1 MWNPKLA
8 GFKRTVKKINTLGAK
23 MEKLTEEEMR
33 DKTEE
38 LKGRAVGGE
47 SLDNLLVEAF
57 ALVRE
62 AARRT
67 LGYGHY
73 DVQLLGG
80 IALHKGYLAEMK
92 TGEGKANPVY
102 TPIPTPDGWKTVG
115 DIREGDFLFDRH
127 GRPTKV
133 TGVYPQGKK
142 EIYEVELRDGRVVE
156 CAAEHLWTVYRKYN
170 RKNPITVTTEKLFQE
185 GAGAGRGYRFHLPMP
200 EAVQYQAR
208 HFAIDPYVMGAFL
221 GNGCKNTNGC
231 FEFSSDDE
239 ECVQEIVCLLGVT
252 TAKKASEKNYTWH
265 FYQDYDPKKEQN
277 RTLKI
282 KDMDERYHEL
292 LSDTYSY
299 ERYIPEE
306 YKTASEEQRWA
317 LIQGLMDTDGNIYE
331 EAAPD
336 KKRYNLQFS
345 TSSERLRDDIMEVI
359 YSLGCS
365 CSFRQNRRVNLGA
378 RKHAEY
384 TVRINV
390 PHEIKERFFRL
401 QRKKVIAIAAGKEEP
416 RKKDYSRIAVSD
428 IRKTGRYTEQVCFIV
443 DNPEHLFLVGKY
455 VVTHNTLVSTAPAFL
470 NALSGKGVHV
480 VTVNDYLAARDC
492 EWMGRIHRM
501 LGLSVGC
508 VVSGMSMD
516 ERKKA
521 YACDITYVTNNELG
535 FDYLRD
541 NMATSKDG
549 IVLRGLS
556 YCIIDETD
564 SVLIDEART
573 PLIISGPGDK
583 VTKLYRLC
591 DILARQMTRGE
602 ESEKFSKALAYAGGE
617 VEESGDFIVDEDGQT
632 AILTEEG
639 VKKTEAFFGIENLA
653 DEENTDIRHHVILA
667 IRAHY
672 LMERDV
678 DYIVRDGE
686 VLIVD
691 EFTGRVMEGRRYSD
705 GLHQAIEAKEHV
717 EVQSENLTM
726 ASVTFQNFFNKYDK
740 KSGMTGTAYTERR
753 EFRETYGMDVIK
765 IPTNRPV
772 IRDDRPDC
780 VFRTKEEKYA
790 AVIREVQ
797 EAHGKSQP
805 VLVGTTSIETSEL
818 LSGMLKEKGIA
829 HQILNAKFDKEE
841 AEIVE
846 KAGKA
851 GAVTI
856 ATNMAGRGTD
866 IKLSAEAKE
875 AGGLKVIGTERH
887 ESRRIDD
894 QLRGRSGR
902 QGDPGDSRF
911 FLSLEDDLLK
921 YHGNEQTAE
930 VLKRAEGKKGEPIR
944 HRKLMQYVRRAQE
957 KVEFDHYGVRESLLE
972 YDMVNDAQREAVY
985 KRRMGI
991 ITSNDVHGIALE
1003 SIRDVVIQKAWKA
1016 AWDDRKGGADYGRLT
1031 RAVGHFTRKAVTKE
1045 GYPDKRRLDLVKH
1058 LADDAADAYDAMVQ
1072 AVGNPARFAQ
1082 VERSI
1087 CLRTLDAA
1095 WVRYLADIE
1104 KLREVINYQ
1113 AIGMRDPVVEYRIKA
1128 SRMFDRMLLSVEED
1142 TAYALTGLGRP
1153 DIRMDA
1159 GGASHTGTESGPG
1172 ALDGPEP
1179 SVSL

>member
-1 MWNPKLA
+1 MWDLKLVD
-8 GFKRTVKKINTLGAK
+8 FKRAVKKINALEAK
-23 MEKLTEEEMR
+23 MEKLTEEEML

-80 IALHKGYLAEMK
+80 IALHKGYLAEMR
-92 TGEGKANPVY
+92 TGEGK
-102 TPIPTPDGWKTVG
+102 
-115 DIREGDFLFDRH
+115 
-127 GRPTKV
+127 
-133 TGVYPQGKK
+133 
-142 EIYEVELRDGRVVE
+142 
-156 CAAEHLWTVYRKYN
+156 
-170 RKNPITVTTEKLFQE
+170 
-185 GAGAGRGYRFHLPMP
+185 
-200 EAVQYQAR
+200 
-208 HFAIDPYVMGAFL
+208 
-221 GNGCKNTNGC
+221 
-231 FEFSSDDE
+231 
-239 ECVQEIVCLLGVT
+239 
-252 TAKKASEKNYTWH
+252 
-265 FYQDYDPKKEQN
+265 
-277 RTLKI
+277 
-282 KDMDERYHEL
+282 
-292 LSDTYSY
+292 
-299 ERYIPEE
+299 
-306 YKTASEEQRWA
+306 
-317 LIQGLMDTDGNIYE
+317 
-331 EAAPD
+331 
-336 KKRYNLQFS
+336 
-345 TSSERLRDDIMEVI
+345 
-359 YSLGCS
+359 
-365 CSFRQNRRVNLGA
+365 
-378 RKHAEY
+378 
-384 TVRINV
+384 
-390 PHEIKERFFRL
+390 
-401 QRKKVIAIAAGKEEP
+401 
-416 RKKDYSRIAVSD
+416 
-428 IRKTGRYTEQVCFIV
+428 
-443 DNPEHLFLVGKY
+443 
-455 VVTHNTLVSTAPAFL
+455 TLVSTAPAFL

-480 VTVNDYLAARDC
+480 VTVNDYLAIRDC

-541 NMATSKDG
+541 NMTTSMSG
-549 IVLRGLS
+549 MVLRGLS

-602 ESEKFSKALAYAGGE
+602 ESKKFSKALAYAGGE

-678 DYIVRDGE
+678 DYIVRNGE

-705 GLHQAIEAKEHV
+705 GFHQAIEAKEHV

-753 EFRETYGMDVIK
+753 EFRETYGMDVIR

-772 IRDDRPDC
+772 IRDDRPDL
-780 VFRTKEEKYA
+780 VFRTKKEKYA

-797 EAHGKSQP
+797 EAHRKSQP
-805 VLVGTTSIETSEL
+805 VLVGTASIETSEL

-829 HQILNAKFDKEE
+829 HQVLNAKFDKEE

-846 KAGKA
+846 KAGEA

-875 AGGLKVIGTERH
+875 VGGLKVIGTERH

-911 FLSLEDDLLK
+911 FLSLEDDLLR
-921 YHGNEQTAE
+921 YNGNERTAQI
-930 VLKRAEGKKGEPIR
+930 LKGTAGKEGEPIR
-944 HRKLMQYVRRAQE
+944 QRKLIPYVRRAQE
-957 KVEFDHYGVRESLLE
+957 KVELDHYGVRESLLE

-985 KRRMGI
+985 KKRMEI
-991 ITSNDVHGIALE
+991 IMSGDVHRIALDV
-1003 SIRDVVIQKAWKA
+1003 IRDVVIRKAWKA
-1016 AWDDRKGGADYGRLT
+1016 AWDNKKGEADYGRLAS
-1031 RAVGHFTRKAVTKE
+1031 AVGHFTRKDVTKE
-1045 GYPDKRRLDLVKH
+1045 AYPEKRRLDLVKH
-1058 LADDAADAYDAMVQ
+1058 LADDAAWAYDVMVK

-1104 KLREVINYQ
+1104 KLREVIHYQ
-1113 AIGMRDPVVEYRIKA
+1113 AIGMRDPVVEYRIEA

-1142 TAYALTGLGRP
+1142 TAYALTGMGGP
-1153 DIRMDA
+1153 GIRMDA
-1159 GGASHTGTESGPG
+1159 GGASHAGAEPGPG

>member
-1 MWNPKLA
+1 MWDPKLA
-8 GFKRTVKKINTLGAK
+8 GFKRTVKKINALGAA
-23 MEKLTEEEMR
+23 MGKLTEEEMR
-33 DKTEE
+33 GKTEE
-38 LKGRAVGGE
+38 LKGRAMGGE
-47 SLDNLLVEAF
+47 NLDRLLPEAF

-62 AARRT
+62 AAKRM

-73 DVQLLGG
+73 DVQLIGG

-92 TGEGKANPVY
+92 TGEGKANPAY

-115 DIREGDFLFDRH
+115 DIRKGDLLFDWH
-127 GRPTKV
+127 GRPTRV

-142 EIYEVELRDGRVVE
+142 EIYEVELRDGRMSE
-156 CAAEHLWTVYRKYN
+156 CAPEHLWSVYQ
-170 RKNPITVTTEKLFQE
+170 TDDQDDMVTLTAEELLTKSIE
-185 GAGAGRGYRFHLPMP
+185 TWGAARFYLPMQG
-200 EAVQYQAR
+200 AVQYTKR
-208 HFAIDPYVMGAFL
+208 ELPIDPYLMG
-221 GNGCKNTNGC
+221 
-231 FEFSSDDE
+231 
-239 ECVQEIVCLLGVT
+239 VLLQCGGQSPDGVLELHSNNADCMSE
-252 TAKKASEKNYTWH
+252 TAHLLDGMAAKLLADPRHTWH
-265 FYQDYDPKKEQN
+265 FYRQCDPQDTRMTVVKV
-277 RTLKI
+277 
-282 KDMDERYHEL
+282 KDIDAFYAAL
-292 LSDTYSY
+292 LTDTDSRD
-299 ERYIPEE
+299 RYIPDI
-306 YKTASEEQRWA
+306 YRIASVEQRWA
-317 LIQGLMDTDGNIYE
+317 LIQGLMDAGGKPLDGS
-331 EAAPD
+331 APEIHGFP
-336 KKRYNLQFS
+336 LEFS
-345 TSSERLRDDIMEVI
+345 SGSRRLMDDFMEVI

-365 CSFRQNRRVNLGA
+365 CTMG
-378 RKHAEY
+378 HAGNAGVGEQEVY
-384 TVRINV
+384 TVRIDA
-390 PHEIKERFFRL
+390 PHMIVERFFR
-401 QRKKVIAIAAGKEEP
+401 RHP
-416 RKKDYSRIAVSD
+416 DRIHTVVSCDAVSD
-428 IRKTGRYTEQVCFIV
+428 GTVCDRIAISGIKKTGRYAEQVCFTV

-455 VVTHNTLVSTAPAFL
+455 VVTHNTLVSTAPAYL
-470 NALSGKGVHV
+470 NALSGKGVHI

-549 IVLRGLS
+549 MVLRGLS

-564 SVLIDEART
+564 SVLVDEART
-573 PLIISGPGDK
+573 PLVISGPGDK

-602 ESEKFSKALAYAGGE
+602 ESEKFSKAFAYAGGE

-686 VLIVD
+686 ALIVD

-726 ASVTFQNFFNKYDK
+726 ASVTFQNFFKKYDK

-753 EFRETYGMDVIK
+753 EFRETYSMDVIK

-772 IRDDRPDC
+772 IRDDRPDL
-780 VFRTKEEKYA
+780 VFRTKDEKYW
-790 AVIREVQ
+790 AVIQEVL
-797 EAHGKSQP
+797 EAHRKSQP
-805 VLVGTTSIETSEL
+805 VLVGTASIEVSEL
-818 LSGMLKEKGIA
+818 LSWMLGVQGIS
-829 HQILNAKFDKEE
+829 HQVLNAKFDKEE

-846 KAGKA
+846 KAGEA

-866 IKLSAEAKE
+866 IKLSDEAKK
-875 AGGLKVIGTERH
+875 AGGLKVIGTERY

-921 YHGNEQTAE
+921 YNGNERAGKI
-930 VLKRAEGKKGEPIR
+930 LKEAPCGDGEPIR
-944 HRKLMQYVRRAQE
+944 HRKLARFVRRAQE
-957 KVEFDHYGVRESLLE
+957 KVELDHYGVRESLLE
-972 YDMVNDAQREAVY
+972 YDMVNDAQRGEVY
-985 KRRMGI
+985 RRRMEIIAGGDIHKAAMGI
-991 ITSNDVHGIALE
+991 V
-1003 SIRDVVIQKAWKA
+1003 RDAAARKAWA
-1016 AWDDRKGGADYGRLT
+1016 AIREAGKGGPDYGRLT
-1031 RAVGHFTRKAVTKE
+1031 QAVWRFTGKTITE
-1045 GYPDKRRLDLVKH
+1045 GSYPGKKGLK
-1058 LADDAADAYDAMVQ
+1058 LADAIAGDAAEAYDAMAK

-1082 VERSI
+1082 AERGI
-1087 CLRTLDAA
+1087 CLRALDGA

-1104 KLREVINYQ
+1104 KLREVISYQ
-1113 AIGMRDPVVEYRIKA
+1113 AIGMRNPVVEYRMEA
-1128 SRMFDRMLLSVEED
+1128 ARMFDRMMLAVEEE
-1142 TAYALTGLGRP
+1142 TARSLTGLGR
-1153 DIRMDA
+1153 
-1159 GGASHTGTESGPG
+1159 SGSTKRAAPG
-1172 ALDGPEP
+1172 SA
-1179 SVSL
+1179 

>member
-1 MWNPKLA
+1 MWNLKLS

-38 LKGRAVGGE
+38 LKGRAAGGE
-47 SLDNLLVEAF
+47 SLDKLLVEAF

-62 AARRT
+62 AAKRT

-80 IALHKGYLAEMK
+80 IALHKGYLAEMR
-92 TGEGKANPVY
+92 TGEGK
-102 TPIPTPDGWKTVG
+102 
-115 DIREGDFLFDRH
+115 
-127 GRPTKV
+127 
-133 TGVYPQGKK
+133 
-142 EIYEVELRDGRVVE
+142 
-156 CAAEHLWTVYRKYN
+156 
-170 RKNPITVTTEKLFQE
+170 
-185 GAGAGRGYRFHLPMP
+185 
-200 EAVQYQAR
+200 
-208 HFAIDPYVMGAFL
+208 
-221 GNGCKNTNGC
+221 
-231 FEFSSDDE
+231 
-239 ECVQEIVCLLGVT
+239 
-252 TAKKASEKNYTWH
+252 
-265 FYQDYDPKKEQN
+265 
-277 RTLKI
+277 
-282 KDMDERYHEL
+282 
-292 LSDTYSY
+292 
-299 ERYIPEE
+299 
-306 YKTASEEQRWA
+306 
-317 LIQGLMDTDGNIYE
+317 
-331 EAAPD
+331 
-336 KKRYNLQFS
+336 
-345 TSSERLRDDIMEVI
+345 
-359 YSLGCS
+359 
-365 CSFRQNRRVNLGA
+365 
-378 RKHAEY
+378 
-384 TVRINV
+384 
-390 PHEIKERFFRL
+390 
-401 QRKKVIAIAAGKEEP
+401 
-416 RKKDYSRIAVSD
+416 
-428 IRKTGRYTEQVCFIV
+428 
-443 DNPEHLFLVGKY
+443 
-455 VVTHNTLVSTAPAFL
+455 TLVSTAPAFL

-521 YACDITYVTNNELG
+521 YASDITYVTNNELG

-541 NMATSKDG
+541 NMATSRG
-549 IVLRGLS
+549 GMVLRGLS

-602 ESEKFSKALAYAGGE
+602 ESEKFSKTLAYAGGE

-667 IRAHY
+667 LRAHY

-678 DYIVRDGE
+678 DYIVRNGE

-717 EVQSENLTM
+717 EVCSENLIM
-726 ASVTFQNFFNKYDK
+726 ASITFQNFFNKYDK

-772 IRDDRPDC
+772 IRDDRPDL
-780 VFRTKEEKYA
+780 VFRTKEEKYG
-790 AVIREVQ
+790 AVIQEVL
-797 EAHGKSQP
+797 EAHGKGQP

-818 LSGMLKEKGIA
+818 LSGMLKEKGITY
-829 HQILNAKFDKEE
+829 QVLNAKFDKEE

-846 KAGKA
+846 KAGEA

-911 FLSLEDDLLK
+911 FLSLEDDLLR
-921 YHGNEQTAE
+921 YNGNERTAQI
-930 VLKRAEGKKGEPIR
+930 LKGTAGKEGEPIW
-944 HRKLMQYVRRAQE
+944 HRNLIPYIRRAQE
-957 KVEFDHYGVRESLLE
+957 KVELDHYGVRESLLE

-985 KRRMGI
+985 KRRMEI
-991 ITSNDVHGIALE
+991 IMSGDVHRTALDV
-1003 SIRDVVIQKAWKA
+1003 IRGVVIRKAWKA
-1016 AWDDRKGGADYGRLT
+1016 AWDDKKGGADYGRLAS
-1031 RAVGHFTRKAVTKE
+1031 AVGHFTWKVVTKE
-1045 GYPDKRRLDLVKH
+1045 AYPEKRRLDLVKH
-1058 LADDAADAYDAMVQ
+1058 LADDAAGAYDAMVK

-1095 WVRYLADIE
+1095 WTRYLADIE
-1104 KLREVINYQ
+1104 KLREVIHYQ
-1113 AIGMRDPVVEYRIKA
+1113 AIGMRDPVVEYRMEA
-1128 SRMFDRMLLSVEED
+1128 SRMFDKMLLSVEED
-1142 TAYALTGLGRP
+1142 TAYALAGLG
-1153 DIRMDA
+1153 
-1159 GGASHTGTESGPG
+1159 GPG
-1172 ALDGPEP
+1172 ASADMDARPGTAADALVGLPAAQGPMAVRHTVP
-1179 SVSL
+1179 GQARPRQ

>member
-8 GFKRTVKKINTLGAK
+8 GFKRTVKKINALGAK

-38 LKGRAVGGE
+38 LKRRAVGGE

-57 ALVRE
+57 ALVKE

-80 IALHKGYLAEMK
+80 IALHQGYLAEMK
-92 TGEGKANPVY
+92 TGEGK
-102 TPIPTPDGWKTVG
+102 
-115 DIREGDFLFDRH
+115 
-127 GRPTKV
+127 
-133 TGVYPQGKK
+133 
-142 EIYEVELRDGRVVE
+142 
-156 CAAEHLWTVYRKYN
+156 
-170 RKNPITVTTEKLFQE
+170 
-185 GAGAGRGYRFHLPMP
+185 
-200 EAVQYQAR
+200 
-208 HFAIDPYVMGAFL
+208 
-221 GNGCKNTNGC
+221 
-231 FEFSSDDE
+231 
-239 ECVQEIVCLLGVT
+239 
-252 TAKKASEKNYTWH
+252 
-265 FYQDYDPKKEQN
+265 
-277 RTLKI
+277 
-282 KDMDERYHEL
+282 
-292 LSDTYSY
+292 
-299 ERYIPEE
+299 
-306 YKTASEEQRWA
+306 
-317 LIQGLMDTDGNIYE
+317 
-331 EAAPD
+331 
-336 KKRYNLQFS
+336 
-345 TSSERLRDDIMEVI
+345 
-359 YSLGCS
+359 
-365 CSFRQNRRVNLGA
+365 
-378 RKHAEY
+378 
-384 TVRINV
+384 
-390 PHEIKERFFRL
+390 
-401 QRKKVIAIAAGKEEP
+401 
-416 RKKDYSRIAVSD
+416 
-428 IRKTGRYTEQVCFIV
+428 
-443 DNPEHLFLVGKY
+443 
-455 VVTHNTLVSTAPAFL
+455 TLVSTCPAYL
-470 NALSGKGVHV
+470 NALTGKGVHV

-508 VVSGMSMD
+508 VVSGMSMG

-541 NMATSKDG
+541 NMATSRG
-549 IVLRGLS
+549 GMVLRGLS

-564 SVLIDEART
+564 SVLVDEART
-573 PLIISGPGDK
+573 PLIISGPGGK

-602 ESEKFSKALAYAGGE
+602 ESGKFSKALAYAGEE

-653 DEENTDIRHHVILA
+653 DGENTDIRHHVILA

-740 KSGMTGTAYTERR
+740 KSGMTGTAYTEWR
-753 EFRETYGMDVIK
+753 EFRETYGMDVIR

-772 IRDDRPDC
+772 IRDDRPDL
-780 VFRTKEEKYA
+780 VFRTKDEKYG
-790 AVIREVQ
+790 AVIREVL

-805 VLVGTTSIETSEL
+805 VLVGTTSIEASEL
-818 LSGMLKEKGIA
+818 LSGMLKEEGIA
-829 HQILNAKFDKEE
+829 HQVLNAKFDKEE
-841 AEIVE
+841 AEIVK
-846 KAGKA
+846 KAGEA

-921 YHGNEQTAE
+921 YNGNERTAQI
-930 VLKRAEGKKGEPIR
+930 LKGTAGKEGEPIR
-944 HRKLMQYVRRAQE
+944 HRKLIPYVRWAQE

-985 KRRMGI
+985 KRRMEI
-991 ITSNDVHGIALE
+991 IMSGDVHGIALDV
-1003 SIRDVVIQKAWKA
+1003 IRDVVIRKAWKA
-1016 AWDDRKGGADYGRLT
+1016 SWDNKKGRADYGRLES
-1031 RAVGHFTRKAVTKE
+1031 AVGHFTRKAVTKE
-1045 GYPDKRRLDLVKH
+1045 AYPEKRRPDLVKH
-1058 LADDAADAYDAMVQ
+1058 LADDAAGVYDAIVK

-1104 KLREVINYQ
+1104 KLREVIHYQ
-1113 AIGMRDPVVEYRIKA
+1113 AIGMRDPVVEYRMEA
-1128 SRMFDRMLLSVEED
+1128 SRMFDKMLVSVEED
-1142 TAYALTGLGRP
+1142 TAYALAGLG
-1153 DIRMDA
+1153 
-1159 GGASHTGTESGPG
+1159 GPG
-1172 ALDGPEP
+1172 ANARAGADTGVRPGAAADALDGPP
-1179 SVSL
+1179 AAQG

>member
-8 GFKRTVKKINTLGAK
+8 GFKRIVKKINALGVK

-33 DKTEE
+33 KKTEE
-38 LKGRAVGGE
+38 LKGRAVRGE
-47 SLDNLLVEAF
+47 PLDKLLVEAF

-62 AARRT
+62 AAKRT

-80 IALHKGYLAEMK
+80 IALHKGYLAEMR
-92 TGEGKANPVY
+92 TGEGK
-102 TPIPTPDGWKTVG
+102 
-115 DIREGDFLFDRH
+115 
-127 GRPTKV
+127 
-133 TGVYPQGKK
+133 
-142 EIYEVELRDGRVVE
+142 
-156 CAAEHLWTVYRKYN
+156 
-170 RKNPITVTTEKLFQE
+170 
-185 GAGAGRGYRFHLPMP
+185 
-200 EAVQYQAR
+200 
-208 HFAIDPYVMGAFL
+208 
-221 GNGCKNTNGC
+221 
-231 FEFSSDDE
+231 
-239 ECVQEIVCLLGVT
+239 
-252 TAKKASEKNYTWH
+252 
-265 FYQDYDPKKEQN
+265 
-277 RTLKI
+277 
-282 KDMDERYHEL
+282 
-292 LSDTYSY
+292 
-299 ERYIPEE
+299 
-306 YKTASEEQRWA
+306 
-317 LIQGLMDTDGNIYE
+317 
-331 EAAPD
+331 
-336 KKRYNLQFS
+336 
-345 TSSERLRDDIMEVI
+345 
-359 YSLGCS
+359 
-365 CSFRQNRRVNLGA
+365 
-378 RKHAEY
+378 
-384 TVRINV
+384 
-390 PHEIKERFFRL
+390 
-401 QRKKVIAIAAGKEEP
+401 
-416 RKKDYSRIAVSD
+416 
-428 IRKTGRYTEQVCFIV
+428 
-443 DNPEHLFLVGKY
+443 
-455 VVTHNTLVSTAPAFL
+455 TLVSTAPAFL

-480 VTVNDYLAARDC
+480 VTVNDYLATRDS

-501 LGLSVGC
+501 LGLCVGC

-541 NMATSKDG
+541 NMATSRG
-549 IVLRGLS
+549 GMVLRGLS

-591 DILARQMTRGE
+591 DILARQMSRGE

-632 AILTEEG
+632 AILTTEG

-678 DYIVRDGE
+678 DYIVRNGE

-717 EVQSENLTM
+717 DVQSENLTM

-753 EFRETYGMDVIK
+753 EFRETYGMDVIR

-772 IRDDRPDC
+772 IRDDRPDL
-780 VFRTKEEKYA
+780 VFRTKDEKYG
-790 AVIREVQ
+790 AVIREVL
-797 EAHGKSQP
+797 EAHGKNQP
-805 VLVGTTSIETSEL
+805 VLVGTASIEASEL
-818 LSGMLKEKGIA
+818 LSGMLKEEGIA
-829 HQILNAKFDKEE
+829 HQVLNAKFDKEE

-846 KAGKA
+846 KAGEA

-911 FLSLEDDLLK
+911 FLSLEDDLLR
-921 YHGNEQTAE
+921 YNGNGRTAQI
-930 VLKRAEGKKGEPIR
+930 LKGMAGKEGEPIR
-944 HRKLMQYVRRAQE
+944 HRKLIPYVRRAQE
-957 KVEFDHYGVRESLLE
+957 KVELDHYGVRESLLE

-985 KRRMGI
+985 KRRMEI
-991 ITSNDVHGIALE
+991 IMSGDVHGIALDV
-1003 SIRDVVIQKAWKA
+1003 IRDVVIRKAWKA
-1016 AWDDRKGGADYGRLT
+1016 AWDDRKGGADYGRLAS
-1031 RAVGHFTRKAVTKE
+1031 AVGHFTRKAVTE
-1045 GYPDKRRLDLVKH
+1045 EAYPEKRRLDLVKH
-1058 LADDAADAYDAMVQ
+1058 LADDVAGAYDAMVK

-1087 CLRTLDAA
+1087 CLRILDAA
-1095 WVRYLADIE
+1095 WIRYLADIE
-1104 KLREVINYQ
+1104 KLREVIHYQ
-1113 AIGMRDPVVEYRIKA
+1113 AIGMRNPVVEYRMEA
-1128 SRMFDRMLLSVEED
+1128 SRMFDKMLLSVEED
-1142 TAYALTGLGRP
+1142 TAYVLAGLGGP
-1153 DIRMDA
+1153 
-1159 GGASHTGTESGPG
+1159 GANAHTGAGADTNEDTDANPSAAAD
-1172 ALDGPEP
+1172 ALDGPP
-1179 SVSL
+1179 AAQGPMAAHHTVPGQARPQQ